1 MSEESFA
8 YTPGLAASPMTLV
21 TKIRSL
27 PVKGEILVDKGQ
39 KVDFDTIIG
48 RSVLEGAPYIVKV
61 SEMLGVEPEEVS
73 RYMTV
78 KPGSRVKKGDIIAR
92 YTAFFGLM
100 KREVAAPID
109 GTIENI
115 NELTGH
121 VIVRELPK
129 VVEVTAY
136 IRGIVKDVIPGEAA
150 VIQTPAA
157 YVQGIIGFGGERHGE
172 ISLAVSRPD
181 EVLDEKKIDESYAG
195 KIIVGGSFVTYDALV
210 KAQKI
215 GVKGII
221 VGGAN
226 IADIERIIGYKIGVA
241 ITGRENMG
249 FTLILTEGFAK
260 LAMSDRVFNILKQ
273 NEGRE
278 AAINGA
284 TQVRAGVIRPEVI
297 IPLEESY
304 IKEEIETKESDKV
317 KIGSIVRVIRYPYF
331 GAIGT
336 VVELPVELHKIETES
351 PVRIVKIRLS
361 DGRIITVPR
370 ANIEIISSE

>member
-1 MSEESFA
+1 
-8 YTPGLAASPMTLV
+8 
-21 TKIRSL
+21 
-27 PVKGEILVDKGQ
+27 
-39 KVDFDTIIG
+39 
-48 RSVLEGAPYIVKV
+48 
-61 SEMLGVEPEEVS
+61 
-73 RYMTV
+73 
-78 KPGSRVKKGDIIAR
+78 
-92 YTAFFGLM
+92 
-100 KREVAAPID
+100 
-109 GTIENI
+109 
-115 NELTGH
+115 
-121 VIVRELPK
+121 
-129 VVEVTAY
+129 
-136 IRGIVKDVIPGEAA
+136 
-150 VIQTPAA
+150 
-157 YVQGIIGFGGERHGE
+157 
-172 ISLAVSRPD
+172 
-181 EVLDEKKIDESYAG
+181 
-195 KIIVGGSFVTYDALV
+195 
-210 KAQKI
+210 
-215 GVKGII
+215 
-221 VGGAN
+221 
-226 IADIERIIGYKIGVA
+226 
-241 ITGRENMG
+241 MG

>member
-78 KPGSRVKKGDIIAR
+78 KPGDRVKKGDIIAR

-172 ISLAVSRPD
+172 ISLTVSRPD

-241 ITGRENMG
+241 ITGRENVG
-249 FTLILTEGFAK
+249 YTLILTEGFAK